1 MNTPYASTKVLHE
14 THRMLKIEAAKR
26 GTTMIELQEHL
37 IRLGLIAEVEKQP
50 RLAEPQVEYDANDL

>member
-1 MNTPYASTKVLHE
+1 
-14 THRMLKIEAAKR
+14 MLKIEAAKR